1 MLIFILR
8 LTIKVY
14 MAVVKKIIR
23 LVLLIFAGIS
33 TAEKDS
39 LDNTCGPMNLI
50 PPILSNDV
58 LALADAAGLFVIIF

>member
-14 MAVVKKIIR
+14 MAVEKIIR

-50 PPILSNDV
+50 PSILSNDV

>member
-14 MAVVKKIIR
+14 VAVKKIIR

-50 PPILSNDV
+50 PSILSNDV
-58 LALADAAGLFVIIF
+58 LALADAADPFVIIF